1 MEREA
6 LGCDGAG
13 SHDATTAF
21 ATAIMVGAEVGN
33 GRIQV
38 IATKIARAPAQFAAA
53 RGAQLD
59 LT

>member
-38 IATKIARAPAQFAAA
+38 IATKSPGPRP
-53 RGAQLD
+53 RGGVGRAQLD

>member
-21 ATAIMVGAEVGN
+21 ATAIMVGAEVGMV
-33 GRIQV
+33 RE
-38 IATKIARAPAQFAAA
+38 RAEAE
-53 RGAQLD
+53 GGM
-59 LT
+59 

>member
-38 IATKIARAPAQFAAA
+38 IDTKIAPAAG
-53 RGAQLD
+53 RGGVGRAQLD

>member
-38 IATKIARAPAQFAAA
+38 IATKIARARPAAA
-53 RGAQLD
+53 WGARN